1 VKKSSLIGHVEELYA
16 DIIATSKPADHRI
29 DIFFRGRKYLGSK
42 DRRFIAETLYGI
54 LRHQKRIEWILSSGA
69 VPHTPVNMIAA
80 YVFLEQKETVLSLTG
95 EVPTSADLLEKIY
108 GAASRTPTFESE
120 IDTLSVL
127 HSFQPWM
134 VSEWRKSFDL
144 QELGNFCKRL
154 NEQAPMTI
162 RVNTLKTTV
171 EECRDSLL
179 SAGIETEKT
188 PYSPFGLILKQ
199 RVNLFQLKG
208 FTDGLFEVQDEG
220 SQLLALLVDPKP
232 KAKVVDACAGAGG
245 KSLAMAAVMKNKGEI
260 FALDIHPFRL
270 ADLKKRAIR
279 NGVDI
284 VRIKPI
290 NEHETIAELIG
301 KADNVLVDAP
311 CSGTGTIRRNP
322 GMKWSVTEAM
332 ISEMNEKQKSILFL
346 NADYVKVNG
355 RLIYSTCSTMHAE
368 NENVVED
375 FLRAH
380 PNFELMD
387 PSQILERYHLGNVV
401 QGKYFQLFPHIHN
414 TDGFFAAV
422 MKRIS

>member
-1 VKKSSLIGHVEELYA
+1 MKKSSLIGHVEELYA
-16 DIIATSKPADHRI
+16 DVIATSKPADHRI
-29 DIFFRGRKYLGSK
+29 DIFFRSRKYLGSK

-54 LRHQKRIEWILSSGA
+54 LRHRKRIEWILSTGA
-69 VPHTPVNMIAA
+69 VPHSSMNLIAA
-80 YVFLEQKETVLSLTG
+80 YLFLEQKETIQSLTG
-95 EVPTSADLLEKIY
+95 EVPISAALLEKIHD
-108 GAASRTPTFESE
+108 GASRTPSCDSDIE
-120 IDTLSVL
+120 TLSVL

-134 VSEWRKSFDL
+134 VSEWSKSFDL
-144 QELGNFCKRL
+144 QELGSFCRRL

-171 EECRDSLL
+171 DECRENL
-179 SAGIETEKT
+179 SGAGIETEKT

-260 FALDIHPFRL
+260 FALDIHAFRL

-290 NEHETIAELIG
+290 NEHDTIADLIG

-322 GMKWSVTEAM
+322 GMKWSVTETM
-332 ISEMNEKQKSILFL
+332 ISEMCEKQKSILSL
-346 NADYVKVNG
+346 NAGYVKVNG
-355 RLIYSTCSTMHAE
+355 RLIYSTCSTMNKE
-368 NENVVED
+368 NEGIVED
-375 FLRAH
+375 FLRTH
-380 PNFELMD
+380 QYFELMD
-387 PSQILERYHLGNVV
+387 PSQILERYHLGDLVR
-401 QGKYFQLFPHIHN
+401 GKYFQLFPHIHN